1 MDTPEWFDDA
11 IRATQAN
18 YRRIDTTK
26 RVCCLCGH
34 NVMVATDRILKPE
47 DAAAQNPWQPEI
59 YSFCACAQAIS
70 LNIPGAWQV
79 ANLWLGCITKRS
91 LFRSAR
97 EHRLIML
104 GGEPN
109 PKLPEIHILG
119 RAVEDS

>member
-34 NVMVATDRILKPE
+34 NVMVATDRILKSE
-47 DAAAQNPWQPEI
+47 DTAPQNPWQPEI
-59 YSFCACAQAIS
+59 YSFCACSQAIS
-70 LNIPGAWQV
+70 LKIQEPGRWEDM
-79 ANLWLGCITKRS
+79 
-91 LFRSAR
+91 AR
-97 EHRLIML
+97 LYHQKIALPISEEHRLIML